1 MFNYNFITNNYR
13 KEIVFFFILYFS
25 LIIGFIFNENSSGG
39 AYLDYINQKRI
50 SKDFSTN
57 FLDTLLNYDKYTT
70 RHSPVLIIFLSL
82 FEKIKLNDFFIR
94 QIYLHINLLL
104 PFFFY
109 LSLKIK
115 FSKIDNII
123 LMMLVGLIFTSPIFR
138 SLSIWP
144 DSRLLGLTLFS
155 ISIFYY
161 LKYLNSKSYIYT
173 LHNILFYS
181 AASYVSPNFSVF
193 SLFFMYSY
201 LKDLKFFSIKFIS
214 LIILN
219 LFLSSF
225 AFFYIFYL
233 KINFLNQAAIVT
245 ETPEYIFSLN
255 YFNQLLII
263 PSIFLFYFIPFYLTK
278 ILQERFINLKLFFIS
293 FIILIFS
300 MYFFDYKYEYTG
312 GGIFFNISNFL
323 FANNYLFYISSYIG
337 ILILLK
343 ISLICFENFLLI
355 FLIFLSNPQMS
366 IYHKYYDP
374 FYLLLIFLLFSIK
387 INLRKMKILKN
398 TTFIYVYFI
407 LFLLLNFIKKYV

>member
-1 MFNYNFITNNYR
+1 
-13 KEIVFFFILYFS
+13 
-25 LIIGFIFNENSSGG
+25 
-39 AYLDYINQKRI
+39 
-50 SKDFSTN
+50 
-57 FLDTLLNYDKYTT
+57 
-70 RHSPVLIIFLSL
+70 
-82 FEKIKLNDFFIR
+82 
-94 QIYLHINLLL
+94 
-104 PFFFY
+104 
-109 LSLKIK
+109 
-115 FSKIDNII
+115 
-123 LMMLVGLIFTSPIFR
+123 
-138 SLSIWP
+138 
-144 DSRLLGLTLFS
+144 
-155 ISIFYY
+155 
-161 LKYLNSKSYIYT
+161 
-173 LHNILFYS
+173 
-181 AASYVSPNFSVF
+181 
-193 SLFFMYSY
+193 MYSY